1 MLLMQDQYCSMP
13 ATTYSISKDRFSCV
27 EPLFSEFKLI
37 DKMKESINLVDPV
50 IHKAILS
57 NILITGGHSLTKNF
71 AARMRKELA
80 QNPLSDS
87 FPFKGEHVIQQA
99 GDNAIFSSWKG
110 AGMLASSPGF
120 EKQMITKEEYDDY
133 GPNIVH
139 FCCT

>member
-1 MLLMQDQYCSMP
+1 M
-13 ATTYSISKDRFSCV
+13 

-87 FPFKGEHVIQQA
+87 FPFKGEHVIEQA
-99 GDNAIFSSWKG
+99 GDNARFASWKG
-110 AGMLASSPGF
+110 AAMLASSPGF
-120 EKQMITKEEYDDY
+120 EKQMISKEEYDEE
-133 GPNIVH
+133 GPSIVH
-139 FCCT
+139 ARCM